1 MQFFCSTLTKG
12 LLQNSSPCLL
22 KDKKAIKF
30 NKGDLIKIN
39 RNFFWH
45 WGVYNGSGCII
56 HVNNV
61 NMEDGMCNAEVV
73 CEPFNDVVG
82 DCYYE
87 KGNKKDSKWTPLD
100 PEEIVKRAYES
111 CKPFKYN
118 VLFNNCEHF
127 ARWCRYDV
135 DYSNQGNFLK
145 TVLQD
150 KLVTTLARDDIAEL
164 TNEQKEKL
172 KDVINSKMLLG
183 RRIQDA
189 SSSQEQSI

>member
-1 MQFFCSTLTKG
+1 MISRPEN
-12 LLQNSSPCLL
+12 LL
-22 KDKKAIKF
+22 F
-30 NKGDLIKIN
+30 
-39 RNFFWH
+39 
-45 WGVYNGSGCII
+45 GCII